1 MKKYEIMYIVKPTL
15 GEEEMK
21 KVNENLQNALTSKK
35 ANIIDFQELGQKELA
50 YEINKFK
57 SGSYFL
63 FVVESEND
71 EATKEFDR
79 LARISNDIIRHLIKR
94 IDK

>member
-15 GEEEMK
+15 GEEEIQK
-21 KVNENLQNALTSKK
+21 INENLKKALTSKN
-35 ANIIDFQELGQKELA
+35 ANIVDFQELGQKELA

-63 FVVESEND
+63 CIVESEND

-79 LARISNDIIRHLIKR
+79 LARISNDVIRHLIIR
-94 IDK
+94 IEK

>member
-1 MKKYEIMYIVKPTL
+1 MKKYEIMYILKPTL
-15 GEEEMK
+15 GEDEAL
-21 KVNENLQNALTSKK
+21 KVNETLKNGLTSKGGK
-35 ANIIDFQELGQKELA
+35 IIDFKEMGQKELA
-50 YEINKFK
+50 YEIQKFK

-63 FVVESEND
+63 CTVESEND

-79 LARISNDIIRHLIKR
+79 LARISSDVIRHLVTR

>member
-1 MKKYEIMYIVKPTL
+1 MKKYEIMYIIKPTL
-15 GEEEMK
+15 GEEEIK
-21 KVNENLQNALTSKK
+21 KVNETLKNALTSKK
-35 ANIIDFQELGQKELA
+35 ANIIDFEELGQKELA
-50 YEINKFK
+50 YEINEFR

-63 FVVESEND
+63 CVVESEND

-79 LARISNDIIRHLIKR
+79 LARISNDVIRHLVTR